1 MGAGGV
7 REPGGW
13 RPSAERLGVGGV
25 REPGGG
31 ETRDRRAR
39 PAQGRA
45 RKYEV
50 TENNGRKGG
59 LEATPGL
66 VEGGAGLH
74 QRPAMGGC
82 QRWPAISKPFA
93 SAGCLSKYLC
103 LSNFYAAF
111 DPRCG
116 WGVPG

>member
-74 QRPAMGGC
+74 QRPAMGSYYEAVC
-82 QRWPAISKPFA
+82 RVCTLFFESVKAH
-93 SAGCLSKYLC
+93 LC
-103 LSNFYAAF
+103 SQS
-111 DPRCG
+111 P
-116 WGVPG
+116 

>member
-74 QRPAMGGC
+74 QRPAMRRGGG
-82 QRWPAISKPFA
+82 RPHYVDVDIVRRS
-93 SAGCLSKYLC
+93 
-103 LSNFYAAF
+103 
-111 DPRCG
+111 
-116 WGVPG
+116 V

>member
-74 QRPAMGGC
+74 QRPAMRAEGRFITTKN
-82 QRWPAISKPFA
+82 QVRVKRREEST
-93 SAGCLSKYLC
+93 
-103 LSNFYAAF
+103 
-111 DPRCG
+111 
-116 WGVPG
+116 